1 MESLATV
8 AGDSAVTWV
17 TAAAGEAALMVVIP
31 VAKMVSGDRT
41 AAAKWVAKQEVEV
54 VPRVM
59 VVHGA
64 MGAKGAMG

>member
-1 MESLATV
+1 M
-8 AGDSAVTWV
+8 
-17 TAAAGEAALMVVIP
+17 TAAAGGAALMVVIP
-31 VAKMVSGDRT
+31 VAKMVSGDRA

>member
-8 AGDSAVTWV
+8 AEDSAVTWV
-17 TAAAGEAALMVVIP
+17 TAAAGGAALMVVIP
-31 VAKMVSGDRT
+31 LAT
-41 AAAKWVAKQEVEV
+41 KQEVEV

>member
-1 MESLATV
+1 M
-8 AGDSAVTWV
+8 
-17 TAAAGEAALMVVIP
+17 TAAAGGAALMVVIP
-31 VAKMVSGDRT
+31 A